1 MVVSDSLRSC
11 SARRDVVA
19 GAIFASWATRS
30 GKALTSLVNGAI
42 DALPGWHYT
51 SISVAARDGSLK
63 TLAAT
68 DQWIVQCDD
77 FQGELRQG
85 PCYDALIDG
94 TYTFALDL
102 RHDGRWPDYGPM
114 VANLGITSQM
124 ALFLSEEPGLRASL
138 NLYAKSRVDLDQDA
152 LEVAQLFANA
162 AAGVLGMVRTVEQL
176 TEALATRRTIGQA
189 MGIVMER
196 YTIDDEQAF
205 RFLTRLSQ
213 TTNTKLRLVAEDL
226 VRGALG
232 RAHSID
238 LPKRADRTD

>member
-1 MVVSDSLRSC
+1 
-11 SARRDVVA
+11 
-19 GAIFASWATRS
+19 
-30 GKALTSLVNGAI
+30 
-42 DALPGWHYT
+42 
-51 SISVAARDGSLK
+51 
-63 TLAAT
+63 
-68 DQWIVQCDD
+68 
-77 FQGELRQG
+77 
-85 PCYDALIDG
+85 
-94 TYTFALDL
+94 
-102 RHDGRWPDYGPM
+102 M

-213 TTNTKLRLVAEDL
+213 STNTKLRLVAEDL

>member
-1 MVVSDSLRSC
+1 
-11 SARRDVVA
+11 
-19 GAIFASWATRS
+19 
-30 GKALTSLVNGAI
+30 
-42 DALPGWHYT
+42 
-51 SISVAARDGSLK
+51 
-63 TLAAT
+63 
-68 DQWIVQCDD
+68 
-77 FQGELRQG
+77 
-85 PCYDALIDG
+85 
-94 TYTFALDL
+94 
-102 RHDGRWPDYGPM
+102 M

-176 TEALATRRTIGQA
+176 TEAL
-189 MGIVMER
+189 
-196 YTIDDEQAF
+196 
-205 RFLTRLSQ
+205 TRLSQ

-238 LPKRADRTD
+238 LPKRAERTD